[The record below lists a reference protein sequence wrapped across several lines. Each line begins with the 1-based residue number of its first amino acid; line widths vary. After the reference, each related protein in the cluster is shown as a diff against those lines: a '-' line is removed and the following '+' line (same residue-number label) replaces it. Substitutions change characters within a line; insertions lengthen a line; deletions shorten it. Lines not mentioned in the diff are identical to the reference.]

1 MPQCHASGG
10 GHAAEVAGDGV
21 GLRVVRE
28 HAAHAHAA
36 AAERGERLLE
46 EGGAAGAALV
56 GQDGDVGVA
65 AVVVD
70 GDVEVVEAA
79 GARGPGGAPAHAV
92 PAALGDAAQLFHVDM
107 QQVAGGGV
115 LVADHRAGDA
125 VQPVEAV
132 ETEAPEHG
140 VGGGAG
146 DPERPGDAVRP
157 EPLAA
162 AHGADALLER
172 GCGAARVGARSG
184 AAVAEPGRTLLPV
197 AAPPL
202 GDRRT
207 SNPEAPRNFRLRPA
221 GLDLQNQ
228 LQPGGRSQ
236 TRVRMCHER
245 LLSCY
250 WCVRFTHTAA
260 GGAPHLSTTYVGTTA
275 DME

>member
-1 MPQCHASGG
+1 MRK
-10 GHAAEVAGDGV
+10 AAQRDGV
-21 GLRVVRE
+21 GLRVVCQ
-28 HAAHAHAA
+28 HAAHAHAT
-36 AAERGERLLE
+36 AAERSERLRE
-46 EGGAAGAALV
+46 EGGAAGTALV

-79 GARGPGGAPAHAV
+79 GARGPGGAAVHAV
-92 PAALGDAAQLFHVDM
+92 PAALGDAAQLLHVDM

-115 LVADHRAGDA
+115 LVAQLAPAHA
-125 VQPVEAV
+125 VQAIEAV
-132 ETEAPEHG
+132 EAEAPEHG

-172 GCGAARVGARSG
+172 GCGAAGVGTRSR
-184 AAVAEPGRTLLPV
+184 AAVAETGRALLPV

-207 SNPEAPRNFRLRPA
+207 RNPEAPRNLRLRPA

-250 WCVRFTHTAA
+250 WCVRYTHSSRAEPLTCNNLR
-260 GGAPHLSTTYVGTTA
+260 GNYS
-275 DME
+275 

>member
-1 MPQCHASGG
+1 
-10 GHAAEVAGDGV
+10 
-21 GLRVVRE
+21 
-28 HAAHAHAA
+28 
-36 AAERGERLLE
+36 
-46 EGGAAGAALV
+46 
-56 GQDGDVGVA
+56 
-65 AVVVD
+65 
-70 GDVEVVEAA
+70 
-79 GARGPGGAPAHAV
+79 
-92 PAALGDAAQLFHVDM
+92 M

-172 GCGAARVGARSG
+172 GCGAAGVGTRSG
-184 AAVAEPGRTLLPV
+184 GTVPETGRALLPV

-207 SNPEAPRNFRLRPA
+207 RNPEAPRNLRLGPA

-250 WCVRFTHTAA
+250 WCVCHTHSSRRSPSPASGRRRGRCWRGPRA
-260 GGAPHLSTTYVGTTA
+260 TYVGTTA
-275 DME
+275 RLDVAAARAGEPAPVAQRVGREFGPNEFLTDVKPQRGVVA